1 MFINHLKL
9 GWFYSAVD
17 LTDYNN
23 NINVLDWKSGT
34 IYNDYM

>member
-9 GWFYSAVD
+9 GWFYSAVE
-17 LTDYNN
+17 LTDYN